1 MEKEDIK
8 VTLGKSLWWKQ
19 HPILMGVWH
28 IPFNQFQETG
38 YSTINWLMFSLVI
51 LGLQSLDKTA
61 ILVDKNTSGNLLA
74 MQWRERVGFDNQ
86 PGRLDIGCKQ
96 VIRSFKAHVSRGPF
110 LESPFNLKGL
120 SSCGALNQI
129 FNSKYKEWKRVSLL
143 KSQSILFCN
152 WYFYHIIC
160 KTIETSTLNVYK
172 TIFPSRELSGLLRNG
187 SHMKGMWKFKRTS
200 QR

>member
-1 MEKEDIK
+1 
-8 VTLGKSLWWKQ
+8 
-19 HPILMGVWH
+19 
-28 IPFNQFQETG
+28 
-38 YSTINWLMFSLVI
+38 MFSLVI
-51 LGLQSLDKTA
+51 LGLQSLDKRA
-61 ILVDKNTSGNLLA
+61 ILVDKNTSGNLIC
-74 MQWRERVGFDNQ
+74 MQWRERLLVLTTN
-86 PGRLDIGCKQ
+86 LAVLTLAANKQ

-110 LESPFNLKGL
+110 LKSPFNSVWGPKSNIQFKIL
-120 SSCGALNQI
+120 A
-129 FNSKYKEWKRVSLL
+129 YKEWKRESLL

-172 TIFPSRELSGLLRNG
+172 TTFRRSRELSGLSRNG

>member
-8 VTLGKSLWWKQ
+8 VTLGKTLWWKQ
-19 HPILMGVWH
+19 HPISMGVWH
-28 IPFNQFQETG
+28 IPFNQFQGTG

-61 ILVDKNTSGNLLA
+61 ILANKNTSGNLLA
-74 MQWRERVGFDNQ
+74 MQWRERLLVLTTNLAVLTLAANKSYEVSKRMS
-86 PGRLDIGCKQ
+86 PGARFSKVPLTC
-96 VIRSFKAHVSRGPF
+96 
-110 LESPFNLKGL
+110 E
-120 SSCGALNQI
+120 ALNQI
-129 FNSKYKEWKRVSLL
+129 FNSKYKEWIRKRVSLL

>member
-1 MEKEDIK
+1 MEKEDSK
-8 VTLGKSLWWKQ
+8 VTLGKTLWWKQ
-19 HPILMGVWH
+19 HPISMGVWH
-28 IPFNQFQETG
+28 IPFNQFQGTG

-61 ILVDKNTSGNLLA
+61 ILANKNTSGNLLA
-74 MQWRERVGFDNQ
+74 MQWRERLLVLTTNLAVLTLAANKSYEVSKRMS
-86 PGRLDIGCKQ
+86 PGARFSKVPLT
-96 VIRSFKAHVSRGPF
+96 
-110 LESPFNLKGL
+110 
-120 SSCGALNQI
+120 CGALNQI

>member
-8 VTLGKSLWWKQ
+8 VTLGKTLWWKQ
-19 HPILMGVWH
+19 HPISMGVWH
-28 IPFNQFQETG
+28 IPFNQFQGTG

-51 LGLQSLDKTA
+51 LGLQSFDKTA
-61 ILVDKNTSGNLLA
+61 ILANKNTSGNLLA
-74 MQWRERVGFDNQ
+74 MQWRERLLVLTTNLAVLTLAANKSYEVSKRMS
-86 PGRLDIGCKQ
+86 PGARFSKVPLT
-96 VIRSFKAHVSRGPF
+96 
-110 LESPFNLKGL
+110 
-120 SSCGALNQI
+120 CGALNQI

>member
-1 MEKEDIK
+1 MEKEDSK
-8 VTLGKSLWWKQ
+8 VTLGKTLWWKQ
-19 HPILMGVWH
+19 HPISMGVWH
-28 IPFNQFQETG
+28 IPFNQFQGTG

-61 ILVDKNTSGNLLA
+61 ILANKNTSGNLLA
-74 MQWRERVGFDNQ
+74 MHWRERLLVLTTNLAVLTLAANKSYEVSKRMS
-86 PGRLDIGCKQ
+86 PGARFSKVPLT
-96 VIRSFKAHVSRGPF
+96 
-110 LESPFNLKGL
+110 
-120 SSCGALNQI
+120 CGALTQI

>member
-8 VTLGKSLWWKQ
+8 VTLGKTLWWKQ

-28 IPFNQFQETG
+28 IPFNQFQGTG

-61 ILVDKNTSGNLLA
+61 ILVDKNTSGNLLNFHA
-74 MQWRERVGFDNQ
+74 VEGKTWFWQ
-86 PGRLDIGCKQ
+86 PTWPSWHWLQTSHTK
-96 VIRSFKAHVSRGPF
+96 FHKACLQGPVSQM
-110 LESPFNLKGL
+110 SP
-120 SSCGALNQI
+120 NQI
-129 FNSKYKEWKRVSLL
+129 FNSKYKEWKRDSLL

-172 TIFPSRELSGLLRNG
+172 TIFPSRELSGLLRNA

>member
-8 VTLGKSLWWKQ
+8 VTLGKTLWWKQ
-19 HPILMGVWH
+19 HPISMGVWH
-28 IPFNQFQETG
+28 IPFNQFQGTG

-61 ILVDKNTSGNLLA
+61 ILANKNTSGNLLA
-74 MQWRERVGFDNQ
+74 MQWRERLLVLTTNLAVLTLAANKSYEVSKRMS
-86 PGRLDIGCKQ
+86 PGARFSKVPLT
-96 VIRSFKAHVSRGPF
+96 
-110 LESPFNLKGL
+110 
-120 SSCGALNQI
+120 CGALNQI

-200 QR
+200 QH

>member
-28 IPFNQFQETG
+28 IPFNQFQGTG

-61 ILVDKNTSGNLLA
+61 ILANKNTSGNLLA
-74 MQWRERVGFDNQ
+74 MQWRERLLVLTTNLAVLTLAANKSYEVSKRMS
-86 PGRLDIGCKQ
+86 PGARFSKVPLT
-96 VIRSFKAHVSRGPF
+96 
-110 LESPFNLKGL
+110 
-120 SSCGALNQI
+120 CGALNQI

-200 QR
+200 QH